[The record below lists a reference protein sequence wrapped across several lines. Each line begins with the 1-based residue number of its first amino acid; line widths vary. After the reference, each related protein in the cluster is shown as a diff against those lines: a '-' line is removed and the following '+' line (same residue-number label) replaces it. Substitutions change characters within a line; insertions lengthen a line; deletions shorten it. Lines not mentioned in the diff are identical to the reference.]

1 MVARWASALLR
12 YSSASPAGSAL
23 AVRDFR
29 FLWLANT
36 GGSFALN
43 LWFLAAAWLVFSL
56 TDSQLWVG
64 IVGGSAALSGIA
76 LSLVGG
82 AVTDRS
88 DRRRLLAVSLL
99 LFAAFAAAA
108 GVLDST
114 GRVTA
119 LPLLVLALLIGAVDA
134 FSNPAY
140 RTMAVDVVG
149 PFRLIGANALA
160 QIGEF
165 AGEVVGPLIVSVLI
179 ATRGAGAVYFAACGI
194 LILSAA
200 VMVLVRS
207 RGALSQDT
215 DEEAMGLGNPP
226 GGLGALAGLREGFR
240 YATMA
245 AAVLPLLG
253 FSTASIFGAM
263 VFPLLPVYAK
273 EELQIGVAGFGVLSA
288 SIAAGMAGGALLMA
302 AVKQM
307 PRGGGAI
314 LGAHLLVYV
323 SMAGFAVSR
332 SYALSVV
339 LLFALGVGTAIA
351 SNLITTA
358 LQGRVADHVRGRVMS
373 MFRITES
380 FEPLGLIVGGA
391 MAVIVGNSLTLLIG
405 AAAGTAVVVLLFAH
419 SHALRTLRT
428 A

>member
-1 MVARWASALLR
+1 M
-12 YSSASPAGSAL
+12 
-23 AVRDFR
+23 
-29 FLWLANT
+29 LWLSNT
-36 GGSFALN
+36 GVSFALN
-43 LWFLAAAWLVFSL
+43 VWFLATAWLVFSL

-64 IVGGSAALSGIA
+64 IVGGSAAMSGIA

-88 DRRRLLAVSLL
+88 DRRRLLAISLL
-99 LFAAFAAAA
+99 LFAACAAAA

-114 GRVTA
+114 SRVG
-119 LPLLVLALLIGAVDA
+119 PVHLLGIALLIGAVDA

-140 RTMAVDVVG
+140 RTMVVVLVG
-149 PFRLIGANALA
+149 PFRLTGANAVS

-165 AGEVVGPLIVSVLI
+165 AGEVVAPLFVAVLI
-179 ATRGAGAVYFAACGI
+179 ATRGTGAVYFAASGV
-194 LILSAA
+194 LVLSAI
-200 VMVLVRS
+200 VMILVRNGHGGS
-207 RGALSQDT
+207 TLDTEALDDT
-215 DEEAMGLGNPP
+215 PNPEP
-226 GGLGALAGLREGFR
+226 SSALTDLREGFR
-240 YATMA
+240 YAA
-245 AAVLPLLG
+245 QAPAVLPLLAL
-253 FSTASIFGAM
+253 SSASIFGAM
-263 VFPLLPVYAK
+263 VFPLLPVYAR
-273 EELQIGVAGFGVLSA
+273 EELQVGVAGFGVLSA
-288 SIAAGMAGGALLMA
+288 AIAAGMAAGALSMA
-302 AVKQM
+302 AVKRM
-307 PRGGGAI
+307 PQGGLAI
-314 LGAHLLVYV
+314 VVSHLVVYG

-332 SYALSVV
+332 SYALSVA

-391 MAVIVGNSLTLLIG
+391 MAVIVGNSLALLIG
-405 AAAGTAVVVLLFAH
+405 AAAGTTVVVLLFAR

>member
-1 MVARWASALLR
+1 M
-12 YSSASPAGSAL
+12 
-23 AVRDFR
+23 VRDFR
-29 FLWLANT
+29 MLWLSNT
-36 GGSFALN
+36 GVSFALN
-43 LWFLAAAWLVFSL
+43 VWFLATAWLVFSL

-88 DRRRLLAVSLL
+88 DRRRLLAISLL

-108 GVLDST
+108 GALDST
-114 GRVTA
+114 GRVG
-119 LPLLVLALLIGAVDA
+119 PVHLLGLAVLIGAVDA

-140 RTMAVDVVG
+140 RTMVVDLVG
-149 PFRLIGANALA
+149 PFRLTGANAVS

-165 AGEVVGPLIVSVLI
+165 AGEVVAPLFVAVLI
-179 ATRGAGAVYFAACGI
+179 ATRGTGAVYFASSGV
-194 LILSAA
+194 LVLSAI
-200 VMVLVRS
+200 VMILVRNGH
-207 RGALSQDT
+207 RGSTLDTEALDATPNPEPSSALT
-215 DEEAMGLGNPP
+215 D
-226 GGLGALAGLREGFR
+226 LREGFR
-240 YATMA
+240 YAA
-245 AAVLPLLG
+245 QAPAVLPLLAL
-253 FSTASIFGAM
+253 SSASIFGAM

-273 EELQIGVAGFGVLSA
+273 EELQVGVAGFGVLSA
-288 SIAAGMAGGALLMA
+288 AIAAGMAAGALSMA
-302 AVKQM
+302 AVKRM
-307 PRGGGAI
+307 PQGGLAI
-314 LGAHLLVYV
+314 VVSHLVVYG

-391 MAVIVGNSLTLLIG
+391 MAVVVGNSLALLVG
-405 AAAGTAVVVLLFAH
+405 AAAGTAVVVLLFAR